1 MPSSAPETG
10 VHHTTTSRSIT
21 SGGRCIGEDD
31 RLQDRKRR
39 DGGYVLLWN
48 VRSGERD
55 LPTVQQSALITSG
68 RQNDPHFAAPRC
80 GAGEAV
86 GWKRVLDAHSIG

>member
-55 LPTVQQSALITSG
+55 LPTVQKCEEFI
-68 RQNDPHFAAPRC
+68 
-80 GAGEAV
+80 AGHLTV
-86 GWKRVLDAHSIG
+86 T